1 MHVSRRNQL
10 RNHDKLICDNK
21 TRTEESR
28 AERSQYCTLD
38 VTRSNEKLVILD
50 EIWLL
55 IKKRRVSKVYPAER
69 PQHFAIGRGHG
80 CVHGRGTCHVCVT
93 HPLDLIG

>member
-1 MHVSRRNQL
+1 MHVSRGNQL

-38 VTRSNEKLVILD
+38 VTRSNKKLVILD

-55 IKKRRVSKVYPAER
+55 IKSA
-69 PQHFAIGRGHG
+69 G
-80 CVHGRGTCHVCVT
+80 CQKCAQPKDRSIVQ
-93 HPLDLIG
+93 